1 MKEGGN
7 EEVENK
13 DWREKKKRIRKKNTT
28 KIWMEGGKERCERY
42 PLLLYS
48 IIISI
53 IIIIIIIIIK
63 ATTAEVRTRFW
74 WEDLGVDIK
83 VKVTLQEVTKT

>member
-1 MKEGGN
+1 
-7 EEVENK
+7 
-13 DWREKKKRIRKKNTT
+13 
-28 KIWMEGGKERCERY
+28 MEGRKERCERY

-48 IIISI
+48 IIIIS
-53 IIIIIIIIIK
+53 IIIIIIIK